1 MGIRKTR
8 ISAMGKTSI
17 DVRSALETKEERKER
32 LPLYQSKY
40 PYHESQRGL
49 PRVKTLPN
57 LIKDPIQSTTDYY
70 KSKKKP
76 TFMRQTLNHPSSSNF
91 AEESLFMTDK
101 IHLLMQKSPINI
113 EEHEEKKVDK
123 YHVSKEVEHKT
134 ASQETQLVHIEHHS
148 TLEGKVDL
156 KKVADIR
163 RTIRRRY
170 ANRNDFRKIFNQWD
184 ENSIGVLTPE
194 DIFKMVNKIGISIN
208 INEAKVLV
216 ASANKSN
223 TGALNLN
230 EFMGLIFDQD
240 DKLNVD
246 LATLADEDEKNVKL
260 LDLHTIAVNTHTEM
274 LQNQLKSFLKEKIY
288 GLIPQLTK
296 KDKKKTGK
304 INFEEFVNVMN
315 NMDVPHTLSSEKT
328 WYLLF
333 KESADGTGLDYK
345 NFLKNIENYNP
356 PIITEKIEK
365 NDKNEKIVKI
375 EEIEDIEENK
385 EINESETSE
394 KPKTDPLKQL
404 NVLNRQKVPVNQLE
418 NFFLRARKI
427 RLFLRDST
435 ENEKTLMEE
444 LKSRT
449 ENNVISLEDL
459 KNFVIDKLQQK
470 KTLKIT
476 KKELEGFLSSY
487 IYNKDGVTP
496 IDEVSKNVFMEDTK
510 ASFELHQIKRPVAP
524 IREKHMLKSDRL
536 PSLKRILSDIEEK
549 FYDQGP
555 QKANSVFQ
563 KFDRD
568 RDGYITEEDIENA
581 LKTYQIVHDPEDVQN
596 LMGFLDTNSNGYVT
610 FKEFSNKI
618 RANIVVENKD
628 RLEEDPKKHLLNHQ
642 PSLEFLVTQ
651 QKNLRHFSETQEKF
665 IKEFKPDDK
674 IIKFHANTRYG
685 SKPVH
690 QNTFVHYHMP
700 SDTSLGQEKII
711 PKNFLPFNIGG
722 DDKVQKLLSEENKAQ
737 KLKNSRAALAENW
750 KTLDEKI
757 RRKDEEKLLH
767 QAIGKNDYE
776 KRCKMTSPFAN
787 MSIE

>member
-1 MGIRKTR
+1 
-8 ISAMGKTSI
+8 
-17 DVRSALETKEERKER
+17 
-32 LPLYQSKY
+32 
-40 PYHESQRGL
+40 
-49 PRVKTLPN
+49 
-57 LIKDPIQSTTDYY
+57 
-70 KSKKKP
+70 
-76 TFMRQTLNHPSSSNF
+76 
-91 AEESLFMTDK
+91 
-101 IHLLMQKSPINI
+101 
-113 EEHEEKKVDK
+113 
-123 YHVSKEVEHKT
+123 
-134 ASQETQLVHIEHHS
+134 
-148 TLEGKVDL
+148 
-156 KKVADIR
+156 
-163 RTIRRRY
+163 
-170 ANRNDFRKIFNQWD
+170 
-184 ENSIGVLTPE
+184 
-194 DIFKMVNKIGISIN
+194 
-208 INEAKVLV
+208 
-216 ASANKSN
+216 
-223 TGALNLN
+223 
-230 EFMGLIFDQD
+230 
-240 DKLNVD
+240 
-246 LATLADEDEKNVKL
+246 
-260 LDLHTIAVNTHTEM
+260 
-274 LQNQLKSFLKEKIY
+274 
-288 GLIPQLTK
+288 
-296 KDKKKTGK
+296 
-304 INFEEFVNVMN
+304 
-315 NMDVPHTLSSEKT
+315 
-328 WYLLF
+328 
-333 KESADGTGLDYK
+333 
-345 NFLKNIENYNP
+345 
-356 PIITEKIEK
+356 
-365 NDKNEKIVKI
+365 
-375 EEIEDIEENK
+375 
-385 EINESETSE
+385 
-394 KPKTDPLKQL
+394 
-404 NVLNRQKVPVNQLE
+404 
-418 NFFLRARKI
+418 
-427 RLFLRDST
+427 
-435 ENEKTLMEE
+435 
-444 LKSRT
+444 
-449 ENNVISLEDL
+449 
-459 KNFVIDKLQQK
+459 
-470 KTLKIT
+470 
-476 KKELEGFLSSY
+476 
-487 IYNKDGVTP
+487 
-496 IDEVSKNVFMEDTK
+496 MEDTK
-510 ASFELHQIKRPVAP
+510 ASFELHQIKRPVPP

>member
-356 PIITEKIEK
+356 PIITEK
-365 NDKNEKIVKI
+365 
-375 EEIEDIEENK
+375 
-385 EINESETSE
+385 
-394 KPKTDPLKQL
+394 
-404 NVLNRQKVPVNQLE
+404 
-418 NFFLRARKI
+418 
-427 RLFLRDST
+427 
-435 ENEKTLMEE
+435 TLMEE